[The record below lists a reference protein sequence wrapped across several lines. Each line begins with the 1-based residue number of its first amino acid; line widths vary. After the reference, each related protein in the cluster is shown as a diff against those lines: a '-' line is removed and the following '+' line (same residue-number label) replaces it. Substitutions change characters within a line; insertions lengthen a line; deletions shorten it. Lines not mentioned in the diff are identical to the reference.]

1 MVELDKCAYSF
12 GVELCFAASIVCKY
26 KYVIIAAGKRVE
38 ICMLTHDIVT
48 SVIMSVGL
56 CDYNN

>member
-1 MVELDKCAYSF
+1 VVELDKCADSF

-38 ICMLTHDIVT
+38 ICMLTHD
-48 SVIMSVGL
+48 
-56 CDYNN
+56 NNECWAQ